1 MQRILNDTVLDQ
13 SSQTDTFYSD
23 EIQLDHIYGWAM
35 RHVITDATTSADTFL
50 DANVTVG
57 TDTITMT
64 AHGLTTGAK
73 GQLTTSGT
81 LPAGLSLAT
90 DYFVIVT
97 DADDIQLATSLA
109 NAQAGTQVD
118 ITAAAGGGTHT
129 FTPTALAG
137 TATYQ
142 ASLDGTN
149 WEDLASP
156 AANAFTGSETS
167 LVNVT
172 DVFYN
177 KLRLKVAVTAGTAS
191 ATARVN
197 GKG

>member
-1 MQRILNDTVLDQ
+1 MDRVLNDTVLDVTA
-13 SSQTDTFYSD
+13 QTTTFYSE
-23 EIQLDHIYGWAM
+23 EITLDYISGYAI
-35 RHVITDATTSADTFL
+35 RHVITDGTTSADTFL

-57 TDTITMT
+57 TDTITMA

-97 DADDIQLATSLA
+97 DANDIQLATSLA
-109 NAQAGTQVD
+109 NATAGTQVD

-129 FTPTALAG
+129 FTPTAVSG
-137 TATYQ
+137 VVTYQ
-142 ASLDGTN
+142 ASVDGDN
-149 WEDLASP
+149 WEDLTSP
-156 AANAFTGSETS
+156 APNAFTASETS
-167 LVNVT
+167 LVNES
-172 DVFYN
+172 DVYYSH
-177 KLRLKVAVTAGTAS
+177 LRLEITLTAGTISAS
-191 ATARVN
+191 AVIC

>member
-1 MQRILNDTVLDQ
+1 MNRILNDTVI
-13 SSQTDTFYSD
+13 SASNQTDTFFSD
-23 EIQLDHIYGWAM
+23 EIQLDYIYGWAL
-35 RHVITDATTSADTFL
+35 RHEITDATTSADTFV

-73 GQLTTSGT
+73 GQLTSSGV
-81 LPAGLSLAT
+81 LPGGLSLAT

-97 DADDIQLATSLA
+97 DANDIQLATSLA

-118 ITAAAGGGTHT
+118 ITTAAGGGTHT
-129 FTPTALAG
+129 FTPASLAG
-137 TATYQ
+137 TVTYQ

-156 AANAFTGSETS
+156 AANAFTGSESS
-167 LVNVT
+167 LVNQT

-177 KLRLKVAVTAGTAS
+177 KLRVKVAVTAGTVS
-191 ATARVN
+191 VTAIVN